1 MKFLLFDM
9 MDPDR
14 AADVAKAGDKVWGSA
29 PGQIKLLAR
38 YGCLGLA
45 FPGQPEGKAV
55 VIDVVEADTSDAI
68 LGITYPVTLAGADM
82 WAVPVHELPVANVVD
97 FEKSIRG

>member
-9 MDPDR
+9 LDPDK
-14 AADVAKAGDKVWGSA
+14 AADVAKAGDKAWGSA

-38 YGCLGLA
+38 YACLGLA

-55 VIDVVEADTSDAI
+55 VVDLVEADTSDAI
-68 LGITYPVTLAGADM
+68 LGITYPVSLAGAEM
-82 WAVPVHELPVANVVD
+82 WAVPVHELPVANVAD